1 MDEKK
6 HTAKLFVFPVKQPQQ
21 AVKQTISG
29 QGNVVVVGNNNRV
42 TQHTN
47 TTTKLKVEPPPGSIG
62 AHGALRLRIN
72 DLIREIQEHRRARF
86 GAEFKHGS
94 VQGIA
99 AMALG
104 LKNTEWAQVWLW
116 DVSRAPDVI
125 EALERARNNTMQG
138 RINKAARRPGYK
150 HSRGHLFRIEK
161 EHLEKLEWSDEQARG
176 ERRLVM
182 GVESRSHMSDNDLAN
197 WVAHLDGLV
206 RRLHG
211 EA

>member
-29 QGNVVVVGNNNRV
+29 QGNVGVVGDGNQV
-42 TQHTN
+42 IQHIN
-47 TTTKLKVEPPPGSIG
+47 TTTKLKVGPPPGSIG
-62 AHGALRLRIN
+62 AHRALRLRIN
-72 DLIREIQEHRRARF
+72 ALIKEIERSRIENHGKGFQY
-86 GAEFKHGS
+86 GS

-99 AMALG
+99 AQALG
-104 LKNTEWAQVWLW
+104 LKNDEWGLMWFW
-116 DVSRAPDVI
+116 DVSRAPEVI
-125 EALERARNNTMQG
+125 EVLERARDNTIQG

-161 EHLEKLEWSDEQARG
+161 EHLEKLEWSDEQAHG

-182 GVESRSHMSDNDLAN
+182 GAESRSRMSDNDLAN